1 MKLDAI
7 IRVSKVGYRDT
18 NLQSDREQ
26 LAMIRAYCDQRGIEL
41 GVVHVEKD
49 VSGKTTNRKALN
61 AARKRALDGD
71 TDGVIAAYLSRFS
84 RNTKEGLELV
94 ADLLDAG
101 REFVALD
108 LAGMDLRS
116 TAGEQMLTMM
126 LGQARAEWRTRQ
138 ESFNHYRTTAVKR
151 GVHLSERFGY
161 RKGDGG
167 KLVADPFEAPYV
179 RVVFAKRATGV
190 SWTKIADWLND
201 ENVKPHTFSDRKDG
215 QPTRRKTGEQWT
227 AQRVKALVESR
238 TYLGEAWS
246 GDIVTADAHEAL
258 VDHKTFMACEALRDL
273 RPRRGAAEYVLS
285 GIATCECGGRMKGS
299 TTHKRGVA
307 YRYYACA
314 GCKGRKANATKLE
327 AMVAELF
334 AETARG
340 LRVYAVERDGN
351 LDAALAHVADMEAL
365 ELQAGSDL
373 DLMRA
378 SRPAY
383 LAAVAEAAERVRVAK
398 NRASA
403 ERSRL
408 TGVSV
413 TDDDLAGWDDLP
425 VDVRRRFLA
434 EAFETIVVN
443 ADRTD
448 AAPIGRGELADAES
462 IIGRFLAF
470 A

>member
-1 MKLDAI
+1 
-7 IRVSKVGYRDT
+7 
-18 NLQSDREQ
+18 
-26 LAMIRAYCDQRGIEL
+26 
-41 GVVHVEKD
+41 
-49 VSGKTTNRKALN
+49 
-61 AARKRALDGD
+61 
-71 TDGVIAAYLSRFS
+71 
-84 RNTKEGLELV
+84 
-94 ADLLDAG
+94 
-101 REFVALD
+101 
-108 LAGMDLRS
+108 
-116 TAGEQMLTMM
+116 
-126 LGQARAEWRTRQ
+126 
-138 ESFNHYRTTAVKR
+138 
-151 GVHLSERFGY
+151 
-161 RKGDGG
+161 
-167 KLVADPFEAPYV
+167 
-179 RVVFAKRATGV
+179 
-190 SWTKIADWLND
+190 
-201 ENVKPHTFSDRKDG
+201 
-215 QPTRRKTGEQWT
+215 
-227 AQRVKALVESR
+227 
-238 TYLGEAWS
+238 
-246 GDIVTADAHEAL
+246 
-258 VDHKTFMACEALRDL
+258 
-273 RPRRGAAEYVLS
+273 
-285 GIATCECGGRMKGS
+285 
-299 TTHKRGVA
+299 
-307 YRYYACA
+307 
-314 GCKGRKANATKLE
+314 
-327 AMVAELF
+327 MVAELF

-351 LDAALAHVADMEAL
+351 LDAALAHVTDMEAL